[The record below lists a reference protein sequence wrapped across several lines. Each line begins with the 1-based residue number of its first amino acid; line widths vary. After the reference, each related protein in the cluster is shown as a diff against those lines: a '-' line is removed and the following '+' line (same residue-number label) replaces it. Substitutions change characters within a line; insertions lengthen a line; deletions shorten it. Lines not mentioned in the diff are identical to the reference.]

1 MRLDVEEDPPSHL
14 DASGEIE
21 RLKHQL
27 EKAEENLAHAR
38 KAERILEQITTAVKD
53 IAIILLTSDGR
64 VTLWNEGAERLLGY
78 GGREIHG
85 KHIRILF
92 TPEEQAKGTP
102 EEELRHAQT
111 RGRSGDPRWLLRKDG
126 SRFWA
131 SGVTTAI
138 RGDDGEPQGFVMIV
152 CDESPAKALQEEL
165 RRVNATLE
173 ERIRERTAELEDA
186 LKEVAAFSYSIAHDL
201 RAPLRAMSGFAQA
214 LSEDY
219 REALGEI
226 GLDFAR
232 RIVESAKFM
241 NQMIEDLLA
250 YSRLTRTDVLCHP
263 IDPGTVLDEILLQF
277 AHEIYQKKATV
288 TVTHPLPFV
297 LGYEV
302 TLGQVFTNLLSNALK
317 FVAPGVEP
325 RVRIWG
331 ETRSDWIR
339 IVVEDNGIGVP
350 ADARAKIFG
359 IFERLHSASE
369 YPGTGIGLAIVH
381 RAMERMK
388 GRAGVEP
395 GESAGSRFWIEL
407 LKPEGS

>member
-27 EKAEENLAHAR
+27 EEAEKNLAHAR
-38 KAERILEQITTAVKD
+38 KAQQILEQITTEVKD
-53 IAIILLTSDGR
+53 FAIILLTSDGR

-78 GGREIHG
+78 GAREIHG
-85 KHIRILF
+85 QNIRILF
-92 TPEEQAKGTP
+92 TPEDQAKGAP
-102 EEELRHAQT
+102 EEELRDART
-111 RGRSGDPRWLLRKDG
+111 RGRSGDDRWLLRKDG

-138 RGDDGEPQGFVMIV
+138 RGDDGETQGFVMIV

-214 LSEDY
+214 LFEDY

-263 IDPGTVLDEILLQF
+263 IDPGTVLDEILIQF
-277 AHEIYQKKATV
+277 AHEIHQKKATV
-288 TVTHPLPFV
+288 TVNHPLPVV

-325 RVRIWG
+325 RIRIWG
-331 ETRSDWIR
+331 ETRTEWIR

-350 ADARAKIFG
+350 ADARARIFG
-359 IFERLHSASE
+359 IFERLHPPSE
-369 YPGTGIGLAIVH
+369 FPGTGIGLAIVH

-395 GESAGSRFWIEL
+395 GEREGSRFWIEL
-407 LKPEGS
+407 PKPDGS